1 MVTQDLDTHL
11 RTLSRLHRI
20 ASESRKQDSG
30 VTAEVEARA
39 EAVLDRVWESSAA
52 EDSAFRDST
61 FVTITGDGAV
71 QFEWESGAVAI
82 EVVVEPEGGFT
93 VYVHRGDGSEEC
105 DSVEMP
111 GRRRGVESAS
121 DEQCAGTYSRPTP

>member
-1 MVTQDLDTHL
+1 MVTQDVDTHL
-11 RTLSRLHRI
+11 RTLSRLRRI

-52 EDSAFRDST
+52 SDGAFREST

-93 VYVHRGDGSEEC
+93 VYVHRGDDQPEEWNP
-105 DSVEMP
+105 VELADAIEAIER
-111 GRRRGVESAS
+111 GWSGTRRAARGV
-121 DEQCAGTYSRPTP
+121 

>member
-20 ASESRKQDSG
+20 ASESRKQASG

-52 EDSAFRDST
+52 EDGAFRDST

-93 VYVHRGDGSEEC
+93 VCVHRGDDDPEEWNPAELA
-105 DSVEMP
+105 DAIDAIERGWS
-111 GRRRGVESAS
+111 GTRRAARGV
-121 DEQCAGTYSRPTP
+121 